1 MFSVVIPI
9 RKKTIQMETIECNGL
24 SLLERKISCFQQI
37 SKIREIIVA
46 SDSIEIQKIITSN
59 FKNIKFYLRNEEE
72 IKDSLECFIE
82 NIVKKISNP
91 YIIWTSCMNPFLD
104 KSVFSEAIDEF
115 LEMDFNIY
123 DSLITCCELKKYILD
138 ENGPLNFQ
146 TGHFHVHSNNLPMF
160 YCLVS
165 GCFIMDTELVKK
177 YKYPWG
183 KVPYRKVL
191 DQSLAFEIKN
201 EKDFIFFK
209 EVLDQI
215 KGK

>member
-9 RKKTIQMETIECNGL
+9 RKKDIQMETLECNGL
-24 SLLERKISCFQQI
+24 SLLERKILCFQQI
-37 SKIREIIVA
+37 EKIQEVIVA
-46 SDSIEIQKIITSN
+46 SDSIEIQKIVTDN
-59 FKNIKFYLRNEEE
+59 FKNIKFYLRNKEET
-72 IKDSLECFIE
+72 KDSLENFIE
-82 NIVKKISNP
+82 NVVKEISNP

-104 KSVFSEAIDEF
+104 KSVFSEAMDEF
-115 LEMDFNIY
+115 LEMDFNVY
-123 DSLITCCELKKYILD
+123 DSLITCYELKKYILD

-146 TGHFHVHSNNLPMF
+146 TGHFHVHSNNLPTL
-160 YCLVS
+160 YCLVN
-165 GCFIMDTELVKK
+165 GCFIMEAKLVKK

-183 KVPYRKVL
+183 KVPYKKIL

-209 EVLDQI
+209 EVLDGK